1 MFVLLQL
8 RLYVLLTLHRLVKPF
23 NFSCQVSL
31 VRFRLLEGVGNE
43 SEVLLTSPS
52 FGRVR
57 FVDFPEEGDRTEKT
71 EDHNPESEIRISGDA
86 SKKGPERGNH
96 ERTSLNAAWQD

>member
-31 VRFRLLEGVGNE
+31 VRFALGKRVADLAVGLFGEGEVG
-43 SEVLLTSPS
+43 
-52 FGRVR
+52 FVR

-86 SKKGPERGNH
+86 SKKGLDRSYH
-96 ERTSLNAAWQD
+96 ERTSLNAARQD